1 MIDGISI
8 TSLKQ
13 MSNDL
18 GKVMHMLRNDS
29 KNFTKFG
36 EVYFSTIYQN
46 KTKGWHRHKKM
57 TSNFAIVSGEVKFV
71 LYDSRLESKT
81 KGKIEEFFLS
91 QENYKLITVP
101 PLIWS
106 AIQCV
111 GAETAIVAIFTD
123 LPYDDKE
130 IERKSI
136 ADNFI
141 KYDWSYKK

>member
-13 MSNDL
+13 MSNEQ

-46 KTKGWHRHKKM
+46 KTKGWHRHKRM
-57 TSNFAIVSGEVKFV
+57 TSNFAIVSGKVKFV
-71 LYDSRLESKT
+71 LYDSRPESKT
-81 KGKIEEFFLS
+81 KGKIEEIFLS

-111 GAETAIVAIFTD
+111 SKETSIVAIFTD
-123 LPYDDKE
+123 LPYDEKE
-130 IERKSI
+130 IERKSLV
-136 ADNFI
+136 DNFI
-141 KYDWSYKK
+141 EYNWSLKK